1 MKLRIADRI
10 LVACAGLLLL
20 AGFAGLVAQIFFQA
34 DLVSFAERVF
44 ASESP
49 TAHWALI
56 GMAALLLVLGLYC
69 VMVLF
74 RHRKRKDRF
83 VLQKNE
89 NGELMI
95 SLKALETMTRKCVDQ
110 HEELQMQ
117 NLCLE
122 TRKDGIL
129 IQIRGSVAGG
139 VSIPLTVE
147 SLQKQ
152 IRQYVTACSG
162 VDIKGIRVEI
172 DESGQ
177 EVENAPF
184 AIAAPSVRQMLKDS
198 EEKAALH
205 KAPVEAYVTGPA
217 APVPQETIAAP
228 EQTSA
233 PEPEPAPIDAYE
245 EEEDDRPLHQRIFSQ
260 EPEPCLYPEPPETEA
275 FPPEKTDNA
284 AEPENAPVSADGA
297 EILNKTEQ
305 EGPEGTSEEETEAP
319 WPETAFGT
327 EEMPEQISAASGEPA
342 EADVPEAF
350 QPEMPGEPEAI
361 DEAGMNGKTEKADT
375 TEKTD
380 EPQVSITDEKERQ
393 E

>member
-34 DLVSFAERVF
+34 DLVGFAARIF

-49 TAHWALI
+49 AAHWALI
-56 GMAALLLVLGLYC
+56 GMAALLLILGVYC

-74 RHRKRKDRF
+74 RHRKRKDKF

-89 NGELMI
+89 NGELVI

-117 NLCLE
+117 DMRLE

-172 DESGQ
+172 DESGK

-198 EEKAALH
+198 EDKTALH

-217 APVPQETIAAP
+217 APVPEETISAP
-228 EQTSA
+228 EPANTQ
-233 PEPEPAPIDAYE
+233 EPEPAPIADYE
-245 EEEDDRPLHQRIFSQ
+245 DEEDDRPLHQRIFSQ
-260 EPEPCLYPEPPETEA
+260 EPEPCLYPEPPEMEA
-275 FPPEKTDNA
+275 SHPEKAEVASETENA
-284 AEPENAPVSADGA
+284 AVSADGEKA
-297 EILNKTEQ
+297 LNMEQ
-305 EGPEGTSEEETEAP
+305 DGPEGISEEESGTP
-319 WPETAFGT
+319 WPEPAIDTEGT
-327 EEMPEQISAASGEPA
+327 PEQICAGPEDPA
-342 EADVPEAF
+342 EADDSEAF
-350 QPEMPGEPEAI
+350 QLETPGETEA
-361 DEAGMNGKTEKADT
+361 ADDADLIGE

-380 EPQVSITDEKERQ
+380 AAEKSDEPLDSITDEKERQ